1 MMDRD
6 EKIDLIA
13 AMFMVQHNGKC
24 RAEDAL
30 VCAESVLG
38 EIELHR
44 IEKEIFGDNEESMPL
59 CLARP
64 ITFKPQ

>member
-1 MMDRD
+1 MSRD

-13 AMFMVQHNGKC
+13 AMFMVRHNGKC

-30 VCAESVLG
+30 VCAESVLC
-38 EIELHR
+38 EIELLR
-44 IEKEIFGDNEESMPL
+44 IEKEIFSEDAESVPL

>member
-1 MMDRD
+1 MERE

-24 RAEDAL
+24 RAEVAL
-30 VCAESVLG
+30 VCAETVLG
-38 EIELHR
+38 EIELIR
-44 IEKEIFGDNEESMPL
+44 ALKKLRGEDDEQVPL

-64 ITFKPQ
+64 LTFKPQ